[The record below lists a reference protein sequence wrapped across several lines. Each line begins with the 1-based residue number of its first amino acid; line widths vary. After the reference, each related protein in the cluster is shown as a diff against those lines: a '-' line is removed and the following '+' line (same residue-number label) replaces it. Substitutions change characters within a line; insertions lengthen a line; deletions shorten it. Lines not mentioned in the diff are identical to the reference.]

1 MIDNESHLLI
11 FLFDRKYFE
20 KANCDIWTDLV
31 NMLVQL
37 EIMKPRRNGSS
48 AIQPLCVTV
57 HDSFSLRVWVWLL
70 IAADQIISASCG

>member
-11 FLFDRKYFE
+11 FVFDRKSFE

-31 NMLVQL
+31 NILVQL

-48 AIQPLCVTV
+48 V
-57 HDSFSLRVWVWLL
+57 HELISLSV
-70 IAADQIISASCG
+70 CGCGC